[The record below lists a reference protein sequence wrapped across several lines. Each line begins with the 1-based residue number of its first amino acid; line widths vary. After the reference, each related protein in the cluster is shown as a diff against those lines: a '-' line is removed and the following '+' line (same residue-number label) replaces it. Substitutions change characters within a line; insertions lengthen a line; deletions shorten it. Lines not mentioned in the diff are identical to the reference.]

1 MASMGNPVLAIFV
14 SGVLA
19 LSGANA
25 ALAQAKPAPDS
36 QAGKAPAGQGR
47 FLDDRERGWHWYEV
61 QPEPPPE
68 PDRPEDQPAPAGP
81 PPMSVQW
88 LREEF
93 QRATEAAVENPT
105 RERVE
110 YWAYLKK
117 ILLDKSEKFARMAMQ
132 VNELNPVLDE
142 TIQNPV
148 QTAVRNAV
156 TLDADER
163 TKEVLA
169 QLSRDVGIIYF
180 YKSDCSFCGKQNLS
194 LDGMMRL
201 YGFKVTAVSLDHRPF
216 PTGHFPNWVPD
227 GGQSEKLGVTQ
238 TPTLYLYKHPGQ
250 MVLLTVGAQSR
261 ESLERRVLSSSLRAG
276 WIDQA
281 TFERAVLGMERRY
294 FLDKITEPGAIDW
307 SDPSKALEALRA
319 LEASA
324 VTEAEMSPDEFY
336 SEEATPWSG
345 GVQ

>member
-1 MASMGNPVLAIFV
+1 MLAIFV
-14 SGVLA
+14 SVL
-19 LSGANA
+19 LLA
-25 ALAQAKPAPDS
+25 AGPQASHAQSKPAPES

-61 QPEPPPE
+61 EPEPEPE
-68 PDRPEDQPAPAGP
+68 PLPEETPPAGP
-81 PPMSVQW
+81 PPMSVPW
-88 LREEF
+88 LRAEF
-93 QRATEAAVENPT
+93 ERATEAAVENPT

-156 TLDADER
+156 SLDADER
-163 TKEVLA
+163 TKDVLA
-169 QLSRDVGIIYF
+169 QLSQDVGIIYF
-180 YKSDCSFCGKQNLS
+180 YKSDCSFCAKQNLA
-194 LDGMMRL
+194 LDGLMRL

-216 PTGHFPNWVPD
+216 ATGHFPDWVPD
-227 GGQSEKLGVTQ
+227 GGQAAKLGVTQ
-238 TPTLYLYKHPGQ
+238 TPTLYLFKPPGQ
-250 MVLLTVGAQSR
+250 VALLTVGAQSR
-261 ESLERRVLSSSLRAG
+261 SSLERRVLSSSLRAG

-307 SDPSKALEALRA
+307 SDPSKALQALKA
-319 LEASA
+319 LEESA
-324 VTEAEMSPDEFY
+324 VVEGELSVDEFY
-336 SEEATPWSG
+336 TEEATPWSG
-345 GVQ
+345 GVE